1 MNREIKQ
8 LTALFLGFG
17 LLMMASGLINSLLAL
32 RMGIEGFPLSSAGL
46 VMSAH
51 AFGFLFG
58 PLIVPRLIH
67 RVGHIRLFAIMAALA
82 ATATLAHPLLIH
94 PVSWLLLRMLTGF
107 ALSGCAMI
115 LESWLNHR
123 TASDMRGG
131 VLGAYMTVNY
141 LGFGAGQF
149 LLLAGKPSGFE
160 LFSFAAMLF
169 ALALLPVAATRI
181 GEPER
186 PEPHLPSV
194 RRLWRLSPLGTV
206 GCFAAGFIGTSFVSA
221 GPLFARARGL
231 ETSDIAVFMGLAV
244 IAGLALQMPMGRLS
258 DRLDRRRLIAG
269 VGFAII
275 GAALVMIFVSRL
287 GHLGAIGAAILY
299 GGVAYVLYPLAV
311 AHANDVVSKGDSVAV
326 SGGLIFASG
335 TGATLGPIVST
346 TAMGLMGPDGLFV
359 TIAVMAAALG
369 GFAVWRAVEA
379 PPVPDSEKSGFMPMA
394 PATPAVVEL
403 DPRAVSRPEVTIYP
417 PEKGDEDRS

>member
-32 RMGIEGFPLSSAGL
+32 RMGIEGFALGVSGL

-51 AFGFLFG
+51 AFGFLLG
-58 PLIVPRLIH
+58 PFVIPRLIH
-67 RVGHIRLFAIMAALA
+67 RAGHIRLFAMMAALA
-82 ATATLAHPLLIH
+82 AMATLAHPLLIH
-94 PVSWLLLRMLTGF
+94 PFAWIVFRMLTGF
-107 ALSGCAMI
+107 ALAGCAMT

-123 TASDMRGG
+123 TASDMRGR
-131 VLGAYMTVNY
+131 VLGVYMSVNY

-149 LLLAGKPSGFE
+149 LLLAGKPAGFE
-160 LFSFAAMLF
+160 LFSYAAMLF

-186 PEPHLPSV
+186 PEPKLPSFH
-194 RRLWRLSPLGTV
+194 RLWRMSPLGTV

-244 IAGLALQMPMGRLS
+244 IAGLALQIPMGKLS
-258 DRLDRRRLIAG
+258 DRIDRRRLIAA
-269 VGFAII
+269 VAFAII
-275 GAALVMIFVSRL
+275 AAAVVMVLATRL
-287 GHLGAIGAAILY
+287 GHWGAIAAAVLY
-299 GGVAYVLYPLAV
+299 GGVAYVLYPLSV
-311 AHANDVVSKGDSVAV
+311 AHANDVVERGDTVAV
-326 SGGLIFASG
+326 SAGLILASG
-335 TGATLGPIVST
+335 TGATLGPVVST
-346 TAMGLMGPDGLFV
+346 MAMSLVGPDGLFA

-369 GFAVWRAVEA
+369 GFAVWRALEA
-379 PPVPDSEKSGFMPMA
+379 PPVPDSGKSDFMPMA
-394 PATPAVVEL
+394 PATPAAVEL
-403 DPRAVSRPEVTIYP
+403 DPRAAPRPEMTIYP
-417 PEKGDEDRS
+417 PGHPAEDGR